1 VPDGGLPSFDP
12 DADQPPLF
20 VLARR
25 WVPATV
31 RVTLLAGGT
40 GAAKLA
46 VGLQAELAPGDL
58 TVVTNTAD
66 DVDFW
71 GLRVCPDTD
80 AVLFR
85 LAGIFN
91 EQAGFG
97 VADETF
103 NVHGQMARL
112 GEPDWFWLGDRD
124 LAFHLLRTRCLREG
138 SRLTETALELG
149 RRLGLETR
157 VLPMSDNEVRTRF
170 LTDLGWLGFQEYFV
184 REKLAPRL
192 ERIEFSGIPEAM
204 PSPEA
209 VAAVADAD
217 LVVIGPSNP
226 LISVAP
232 IIALLAPALRRERTL
247 AVSPIVGGRALK
259 GPTVEM
265 MLALRGEA
273 TAGRVA
279 EEYRGFAGRY
289 VLDSLDAERAPAVE
303 AMGYRVLV
311 TDTVMRD
318 AGDARRLAS
327 DILEFRSG

>member
-1 VPDGGLPSFDP
+1 VK
-12 DADQPPLF
+12 
-20 VLARR
+20 
-25 WVPATV
+25 
-31 RVTLLAGGT
+31 VTLLAGGT

-46 VGLQAELAPGDL
+46 VGFQAELPPGDL
-58 TVVTNTAD
+58 TVITNTAD

-97 VADETF
+97 VADESF

-112 GEPDWFWLGDRD
+112 REPDWFWLGDRD
-124 LAFHLLRTRCLREG
+124 LAFHIIRTRCLREG
-138 SRLTETALELG
+138 GRLTETALELA
-149 RRLGLETR
+149 RRLGLRTR
-157 VLPMSDNEVRTRF
+157 VLPMSDDEVRTRF
-170 LTDLGWLGFQEYFV
+170 LTDRGWLGFQEYFV
-184 REKLAPRL
+184 REKLLPKL
-192 ERIEFSGIPEAM
+192 ERIEFSGIAEAR

-209 VAAVADAD
+209 LAAVAGAD

-232 IIALLAPALRRERTL
+232 ITALLAPGLRPERTL

-265 MLALRGEA
+265 MMAMRGEA
-273 TAGRVA
+273 APESVA
-279 EEYRGFAGRY
+279 EEYRAFAGRY
-289 VLDSLDAERAPAVE
+289 VLDNLDAERAPAVE

-311 TDTVMRD
+311 TDTVMHD
-318 AGDARRLAS
+318 AGGARRLAA
-327 DILEFRSG
+327 DILAFRSGS